1 MTNSDTPQAARTSR
15 PILVFFALAI
25 TAAGCM
31 FTFKLFSFL
40 STIRRD
46 DLAGFAFDP
55 IVVYGFVALGFFFL
69 LAWAFLSGQF
79 RDVEQVKIDM
89 VENFFAE
96 EEQELA
102 EARRTTR

>member
-1 MTNSDTPQAARTSR
+1 MSTDPRAQRTSR
-15 PILVFFALAI
+15 PILVFFCLAI

-55 IVVYGFVALGFFFL
+55 IIVYGFVALGFFFL

-79 RDVEQVKIDM
+79 RDVEQAKVDM
-89 VENFFAE
+89 LEDFLAE
-96 EEQELA
+96 ERRELA
-102 EARRTTR
+102 EARRNAR